1 MRGESLQSGLG
12 ASSATTIMQS
22 RLTPPAALTGKG
34 SSMRAN
40 AAARVAQSFSAKAYE
55 NGPGTCLSG
64 CLPVLM
70 RSNGGGG
77 PSEDRRMQENA
88 SQTKRRQGPPAERQ
102 VRGAP
107 RARGRHWCWHAGQPD
122 REAWWASGQ
131 GVERGSRLPDC
142 RSEEPVGW
150 RAAHVLLSHV
160 LPLANSL
167 LAAATWEAAASL
179 NAMSAGRPCFV
190 VGLSGLPALVAPT
203 CAWCPPYFA
212 SCWRTLPPWR
222 RLVCEAPSCIQRRR
236 PSLLTNAAL

>member
-77 PSEDRRMQENA
+77 PSEDRRMQEMPRRPSGDKVLQQSAKYEGHHALVGVTGAGTPDSLTAKHGGPAVKALSEAVA
-88 SQTKRRQGPPAERQ
+88 SQTA
-102 VRGAP
+102 A
-107 RARGRHWCWHAGQPD
+107 AR
-122 REAWWASGQ
+122 
-131 GVERGSRLPDC
+131 SRL
-142 RSEEPVGW
+142 
-150 RAAHVLLSHV
+150 
-160 LPLANSL
+160 
-167 LAAATWEAAASL
+167 
-179 NAMSAGRPCFV
+179 AGGQHMCCFH
-190 VGLSGLPALVAPT
+190 T
-203 CAWCPPYFA
+203 CCP
-212 SCWRTLPPWR
+212 
-222 RLVCEAPSCIQRRR
+222 
-236 PSLLTNAAL
+236 